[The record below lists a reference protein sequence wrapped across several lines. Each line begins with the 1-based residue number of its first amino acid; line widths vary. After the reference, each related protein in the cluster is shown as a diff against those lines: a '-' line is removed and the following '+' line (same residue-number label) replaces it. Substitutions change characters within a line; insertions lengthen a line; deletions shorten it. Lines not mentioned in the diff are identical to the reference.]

1 MRRYFSGMIRGILL
15 ILLLCTSSA
24 FAGNAG
30 SAILALRAVADQ
42 PYAASATIVELKGE
56 RADPMPAEW
65 QILLADPSARAGV
78 REVSVANGA
87 ITSERTPLKGFQNVS
102 EMPGIEIADVSVDS
116 SSLFQ
121 SVQQHANDARVAF
134 HWLDYTLR
142 IAAATSGAV
151 WTIRLYDEMGAIV
164 GTMGVA
170 AQGGAIVQSIQMPDG
185 SPVKASQGKKVG
197 GLFGK
202 IGDFTESTARKVG
215 DTTLR
220 TVGTV
225 QEFLVGERT
234 IGPKDEN

>member
-1 MRRYFSGMIRGILL
+1 MIRGILL
-15 ILLLCTSSA
+15 ILLVCSSSV

-30 SAILALRAVADQ
+30 SAILALRAIADQ
-42 PYAASATIVELKGE
+42 PYAANATIVELKGE

-65 QILLADPSARAGV
+65 QILLADPSARGGV

-102 EMPGIEIADVSVDS
+102 ELSPIQTSEVSVDS

-142 IAAATSGAV
+142 TDTSTREPV

-164 GTMGVA
+164 GIMGIA
-170 AQGGAIVQSIQMPDG
+170 AQGGAIVQAIQMPDG
-185 SPVKASQGKKVG
+185 SPVKKSEGKKVG

-234 IGPKDEN
+234 IGPKEDK

>member
-1 MRRYFSGMIRGILL
+1 MIRGILL
-15 ILLLCTSSA
+15 LLLVCSFPV

-30 SAILALRAVADQ
+30 SAILALRTVADQ
-42 PYAASATIVELKGE
+42 PYAANASVVELKGE

-65 QILLADPSARAGV
+65 QILLADPSARGGV

-102 EMPGIEIADVSVDS
+102 DMPGIQIADVSVDANS
-116 SSLFQ
+116 VFQ
-121 SVQQHANDARVAF
+121 SVQEQANEARVGF

-142 IAAATSGAV
+142 LDPATQEPV
-151 WTIRLYDEMGAIV
+151 WTVRLFDEMGTVV
-164 GTMGVA
+164 GTMGIA
-170 AQGGAIVQSIQMPDG
+170 AQGGAIVQVIQMPDG

-197 GLFGK
+197 GLIGK
-202 IGDFTESTARKVG
+202 IVEFTESTARKVG

-234 IGPKDEN
+234 IGPKEEN

>member
-1 MRRYFSGMIRGILL
+1 MIRGILL
-15 ILLLCTSSA
+15 ILLVCTSSA
-24 FAGNAG
+24 LAGNAG

-42 PYAASATIVELKGE
+42 PYAANATIVELKGE

-65 QILLADPSARAGV
+65 QILLADPSARGGV

-87 ITSERTPLKGFQNVS
+87 IISERTPLKGFENVS
-102 EMPGIEIADVSVDS
+102 EMSPIQTSEVSVDS

-121 SVQQHANDARVAF
+121 SVQQNANDERVAF
-134 HWLDYTLR
+134 HWLAYTLR
-142 IAAATSGAV
+142 IDTATHEPV
-151 WTIRLYDEMGAIV
+151 WTIRLYDEMGTVV
-164 GTMGVA
+164 GTMGIA
-170 AQGGAIVQSIQMPDG
+170 AQGGAIVQAIQMPDG
-185 SPVKASQGKKVG
+185 SPAKKSQGKKVG
-197 GLFGK
+197 GLFGR

-234 IGPKDEN
+234 IGPKDDQ

>member
-1 MRRYFSGMIRGILL
+1 MIRGILL
-15 ILLLCTSSA
+15 LLLVCSFPV

-30 SAILALRAVADQ
+30 SAILALRTVADQ
-42 PYAASATIVELKGE
+42 PYAANASVVELKGE

-65 QILLADPSARAGV
+65 QILLADPSARGGV

-102 EMPGIEIADVSVDS
+102 DMPGIQIADVSVDANS
-116 SSLFQ
+116 VFQ
-121 SVQQHANDARVAF
+121 SVQEQANEARVGF

-142 IAAATSGAV
+142 LDPATQEPV
-151 WTIRLYDEMGAIV
+151 WTVRLFDEMGTVV
-164 GTMGVA
+164 GTMGIA
-170 AQGGAIVQSIQMPDG
+170 AQGGAIVQVIQMPDG

-197 GLFGK
+197 GLIGK
-202 IGDFTESTARKVG
+202 IVDFTESTARKVG

-234 IGPKDEN
+234 IGPKEEN

>member
-1 MRRYFSGMIRGILL
+1 MIRGILL
-15 ILLLCTSSA
+15 LLLVCSFPV

-30 SAILALRAVADQ
+30 SAILALRTVADQ
-42 PYAASATIVELKGE
+42 PYAANASVVELKGE

-65 QILLADPSARAGV
+65 QILLADPSARGGV

-102 EMPGIEIADVSVDS
+102 DMPGIQIADVSVDANS
-116 SSLFQ
+116 VFQ
-121 SVQQHANDARVAF
+121 SVQEQANEARVGF

-142 IAAATSGAV
+142 LDPATQEPV
-151 WTIRLYDEMGAIV
+151 WTVRLFDEMGTVV
-164 GTMGVA
+164 GTMGIA
-170 AQGGAIVQSIQMPDG
+170 AQGGAIVQVIQMPDG
-185 SPVKASQGKKVG
+185 SPVKESQGKKVG

-202 IGDFTESTARKVG
+202 IVDFTESTARKVG

-234 IGPKDEN
+234 IGPKEEN